1 MNHKQLVDYCIEMK
15 SGENSRMKWCKQFPT
30 KKLVYLFE
38 PCFGEIRVNTMQ
50 SFKVHAEAKKF
61 ALIVDTNFTYFN
73 KLDENMWHLETK
85 VTT

>member
-1 MNHKQLVDYCIEMK
+1 
-15 SGENSRMKWCKQFPT
+15 
-30 KKLVYLFE
+30 
-38 PCFGEIRVNTMQ
+38 MQ